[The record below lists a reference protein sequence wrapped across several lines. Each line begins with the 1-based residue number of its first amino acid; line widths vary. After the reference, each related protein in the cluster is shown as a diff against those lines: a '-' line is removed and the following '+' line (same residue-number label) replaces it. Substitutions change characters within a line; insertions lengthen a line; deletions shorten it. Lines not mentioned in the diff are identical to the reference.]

1 MQELQIK
8 AQDQQRKAAKDQ
20 VDAQLKAAQMQIE
33 RERIMAQMQLD
44 DKKLQIDAAKAAT
57 SATNDRQQ
65 LMSKLSVDVLKHLD
79 KQRQP
84 SKKEA

>member
-1 MQELQIK
+1 MNLYVMLVYAFFYRLYISVIFYTKYAMGQIK
-8 AQDQQRKAAKDQ
+8 LVKKTPP
-20 VDAQLKAAQMQIE
+20 
-33 RERIMAQMQLD
+33 LD
-44 DKKLQIDAAKAAT
+44 YDKKLQIDAAKAAT